1 MSYLAQIKQRLLVY
15 STLFEIH
22 LRCIADF
29 LDHPFKHCALSLHLV
44 SAFIPTSMVKTEL
57 IGNMASSELL
67 HHSDA
72 SHLLVQAREGWLLC
86 FEITHHLL
94 VRHACGVPDS

>member
-1 MSYLAQIKQRLLVY
+1 MPPPATHPRFMAGIALRPLPSLPPLGSLEGRSLVSYLAQIKQRLLVY

-44 SAFIPTSMVKTEL
+44 SAFIPTSDGQDRV
-57 IGNMASSELL
+57 NSEY
-67 HHSDA
+67 DD
-72 SHLLVQAREGWLLC
+72 Q
-86 FEITHHLL
+86 
-94 VRHACGVPDS
+94 